1 MTAATGGDG
10 ADVVVL
16 RGKVHGMSAD
26 RYAESLRKRLPDR
39 EVVVARSPADERA
52 ALRQAPVATGIRLD
66 EADLAVAE
74 DLRLF
79 ACVWAGVGHLPLAAF
94 EDRGVAVTNASG
106 VHGPNI
112 AEYVVGSLVA
122 FARNFRRAWR
132 QEERGEWRRYEAR
145 ELQGSTVTV
154 VGMGAIGTATVERLS
169 AFGVETVG
177 VRHSP
182 GKDGPTD
189 DVLGYDDL
197 HEGLARADHLVLAC
211 PLTDETRGLID
222 AEAFRT
228 LPSHAVLVNVARG
241 PVVDTDALVDA
252 CRGNFV
258 GGAVLDVTDPEPL
271 PGDHPLWDLGNVMIT
286 PHNAGHTPHY
296 YDRVAEIL
304 AENLDRVAETGGY
317 EDLRNQVV

>member
-1 MTAATGGDG
+1 MTAATDGDG

-26 RYAESLRKRLPDR
+26 RYAESLRERLPDR
-39 EVVVARSPADERA
+39 EVVVARSPAGERE
-52 ALRQAPVATGIRLD
+52 ALRRAPVATGIYFD
-66 EADLAVAE
+66 EDDLAVAE

-79 ACVWAGVGHLPLAAF
+79 ACVWAGVGHLPLPAF

-122 FARNFRRAWR
+122 VARNFRRAWR

-182 GKDGPTD
+182 EKGGPTD
-189 DVLGYDDL
+189 VVLGYDDL

-241 PVVDTDALVDA
+241 PVVDTDALVAA

-296 YDRVAEIL
+296 YDRVADIL
-304 AENLDRVAETGGY
+304 AENLAHVAETGSYDG
-317 EDLRNQVV
+317 LRNQVV